1 MGKKLILLAFV
12 VCISF
17 GLCGHVL
24 AAESCEHEYVLYEE
38 FPSCTKPGLR
48 YYECA
53 KCGDQTGYEN
63 VKALGHDFGEWG
75 VAEKATCNKDG
86 KEVRVCGR
94 CDAVEEKA
102 IPATGHTY
110 QTKIVAPTCEK
121 QGYTLHTCNVCGDSF
136 KSDYT
141 DATGHSYTTE
151 VIASTCEKQGYTLH
165 TCNVC
170 GDSFKSDY
178 TDAAGHSY
186 TTEVIAP
193 TCEKQGYTLQTCTVC
208 GDTVK
213 TNYTDA
219 LGHEYV
225 EDVIAP
231 TCDKQGYTLQ
241 TCTVCG
247 DSVKSDYVDPTGHQ
261 FLEEVIAPT
270 CTKDGYTLH
279 TCLACGES
287 TKTDH
292 KEKLGHDYDEGVVTK
307 EPSTTSRGK
316 ITYTCRRCGDSYSE
330 YTDKIV
336 NPFVDVKEKDYFFSA
351 VMWAAERGIT
361 SGTDETHFS
370 PHMNC
375 SRAQVVTFL
384 WRAAGKPASESEECP
399 FTDVPEDAY
408 YRMAVIWAVEQGITS
423 GVGEEK
429 FAPNAVCTRGQ
440 VVAFLYRS
448 AGEPECSGDNR
459 FVDVLPGDYYYKA
472 VIWAAENQI
481 TSGVEEG
488 RFGPHQVCSRG
499 QIVSFLFRAENADP
513 NKKGE

>member
-1 MGKKLILLAFV
+1 M
-12 VCISF
+12 
-17 GLCGHVL
+17 
-24 AAESCEHEYVLYEE
+24 
-38 FPSCTKPGLR
+38 
-48 YYECA
+48 
-53 KCGDQTGYEN
+53 
-63 VKALGHDFGEWG
+63 
-75 VAEKATCNKDG
+75 
-86 KEVRVCGR
+86 
-94 CDAVEEKA
+94 
-102 IPATGHTY
+102 
-110 QTKIVAPTCEK
+110 
-121 QGYTLHTCNVCGDSF
+121 
-136 KSDYT
+136 
-141 DATGHSYTTE
+141 
-151 VIASTCEKQGYTLH
+151 
-165 TCNVC
+165 C

-316 ITYTCRRCGDSYSE
+316 ITYTCHRCGDSYSE

-351 VMWAAERGIT
+351 GMWAAERGIT